1 MPALLAGGFESLEAP
16 VAAVGDA
23 AEVLTD
29 EGLLG
34 TPVRLPAG
42 SCERLEM
49 DEGREVAL
57 PVGSGYHSRMKQKEM
72 VVSRWV
78 NERML
83 QEQKRSRTL
92 LMSPLAS

>member
-1 MPALLAGGFESLEAP
+1 VPALLAVGFESLEAP
-16 VAAVGDA
+16 VATVGEA

-49 DEGREVAL
+49 DEGREVAF
-57 PVGSGYHSRMKQKEM
+57 PVGSGYHSQMQQKEM
-72 VVSRWV
+72 VVNHWV
-78 NERML
+78 NERCY
-83 QEQKRSRTL
+83 KNKK
-92 LMSPLAS
+92 